1 MEENLIPSYIV
12 FPFILDSFNLLFFLM
27 SMSLLA
33 PMHRIPRNRKETE
46 AKEEKKSS
54 IFCQYCCRNT
64 GYKRESK
71 KVMLAKDW

>member
-46 AKEEKKSS
+46 AKEEKKNQVSS
-54 IFCQYCCRNT
+54 ANT
-64 GYKRESK
+64 VAETLATRGKVK
-71 KVMLAKDW
+71 K